1 MLMNDYKKILYSV
14 DRAIA
19 RITLNRPD
27 KRNALDDEIVG
38 EFKTALESAGSDESV
53 RLVLLSGAGKDFCSG
68 ADLASLQRISSA
80 GVEESMASARFMG
93 ELFVD
98 MRRHPRPIIAAVR
111 GRALAGGCGLATA
124 CDIILASESAQFGY
138 PEVNI
143 GFIPA
148 MVMAILRR
156 SVSEKRAFELIT
168 RGEIIS
174 ATTAA
179 EIGMINRVF
188 ADDQFEAQVE
198 AYVAQMAAKSAS
210 AVSLSKSLLYH
221 MDGMTFETAIQAGIQ
236 LNAITR
242 MTEDCKRG
250 VERFLKKAEKS

>member
-1 MLMNDYKKILYSV
+1 MADYQKIIYSV
-14 DRAIA
+14 DQAVA

-27 KRNALDDEIVG
+27 KRNALDDEIVA
-38 EFKTALESAGSDESV
+38 EFGDALRAAGRDKSV
-53 RLVLLSGAGKDFCSG
+53 RVVLLTGAGKDFCSG
-68 ADLASLQRISSA
+68 ADLASLQRISEA
-80 GVEESMASARFMG
+80 GVEQSMASARVMG
-93 ELFVD
+93 ELFVE
-98 MRRHPRPIIAAVR
+98 MRQHARPIIAAVR

-124 CDIILASESAQFGY
+124 CDIILANESAQFGY

-168 RGEIIS
+168 RGEIMS
-174 ATTAA
+174 ATVAA

-188 ADDQFEAQVE
+188 GDDQFDGAVE
-198 AYVAQMAAKSAS
+198 AYVLQMAAKSAT
-210 AVSLSKSLLYH
+210 AVSLAKSLLYH
-221 MDGMTFETAIQAGIQ
+221 MDGMTFETAIEAGIQ

-250 VERFLKKAEKS
+250 VERFLRK

>member
-1 MLMNDYKKILYSV
+1 MADYQKILYALADGV
-14 DRAIA
+14 A

-27 KRNALDDEIVG
+27 KRNALDAEIITEIRSALG
-38 EFKTALESAGSDESV
+38 EAARDESARV
-53 RLVLLSGAGKDFCSG
+53 VLLAGAGKDFCSG
-68 ADLASLQRISSA
+68 ADLAALQRISA
-80 GVEESMASARFMG
+80 ATVMENIVDARNLA
-93 ELFVD
+93 ELFIE
-98 MRRHPRPIIAAVR
+98 MRRHPRPIVAAVR

-124 CDIILASESAQFGY
+124 CDVVFAAESAQFGY

-168 RGEIIS
+168 MGKIIT
-174 ATTAA
+174 APTAA
-179 EIGMINRVF
+179 SIGLINATFPDEEF
-188 ADDQFEAQVE
+188 AAGVE
-198 AYVAQMAAKSAS
+198 AAVAQLAAKSAS
-210 AVSLSKSLLYH
+210 AVMLAKNLLYH
-221 MDGMTFETAIQAGIQ
+221 MDGMTFETALEAGVQ

-250 VERFLKKAEKS
+250 VERFLKK